1 MSHRATASRPTVVRS
16 LRAATVVVALTLVAA
31 CGGDSAVTGPPSG
44 NPPNTPGNPN
54 NPSGP
59 TQRSWSNEA
68 YGALSQQR
76 LDLYLPSSGNGPFP
90 LIVWVHGGGWRTGD
104 KVLAADAFQRRLLA
118 SGYALASVGYR
129 LSGVA
134 KWPAQIHDVKAAVR
148 HLRANAG
155 RYFVDTARVGAWGSS
170 AGGHLVAVLGTSGGV
185 AALEGSA
192 IGNAA
197 YSSRVRAVA
206 DWFGPTDFS
215 QMDAQLAAVG
225 CHPPGTI
232 VYGLPNSQTSELL
245 GAPIGTVPALV
256 AQANPITHVTS
267 DDPPFYIQHGTND
280 CVVPRGQS
288 ELLRTALVSAIG
300 QSNVSFNLLS
310 GAGHGGNAFQTNANV
325 DAVIA
330 FFDRTVK

>member
-1 MSHRATASRPTVVRS
+1 MPLRRSHLVARL
-16 LRAATVVVALTLVAA
+16 LRAVIVTVGTGLVAA
-31 CGGDSAVTGPPSG
+31 CGADSAVTGPPAV
-44 NPPNTPGNPN
+44 NPPANPGNPN

-59 TQRSWSNEA
+59 TQRSWIDES
-68 YGALSQQR
+68 YGALAQQK
-76 LDLYLPSSGNGPFP
+76 LDLYLPASGNGPFP

-104 KVLAADAFQRRLLA
+104 KVLDAAAFQRRLLS
-118 SGYALASVGYR
+118 SGYALASIGYR

-192 IGNAA
+192 IGNAGF
-197 YSSRVRAVA
+197 SSRVRAVA
-206 DWFGPTDFS
+206 DWFGPTDFN

-225 CHPPGTI
+225 CHPAGT
-232 VYGLPNSQTSELL
+232 VLYGLPNSQVSELL

-267 DDPPFYIQHGTND
+267 DDPPFYIQHGSAD

-288 ELLRTALVSAIG
+288 ELLRTALVATLG

-325 DAVIA
+325 DLVIA
-330 FFDRTVK
+330 FFDRTVR